1 MRTELTTAPINPATT
16 LAGIKLYSFKNTD
29 AYDAKISSLIE
40 TATKYVER
48 YTGRRLINQTLTIW
62 LDREEYADRLRAYQN
77 TITLSTLNVS
87 AINSLTLYAP
97 DNSTSVVTASDY
109 RLSGGILSAS
119 NRLSF
124 NDQSSVSTSNLRST
138 DSVAIEVVTGY
149 GATTEDVPD
158 MLVQSMSVIIDH
170 WVNFGSK
177 ASKDTL
183 HEVTSNFNALIS
195 PYSSTE
201 GYF

>member
-1 MRTELTTAPINPATT
+1 MRIELTTAPANPAAT
-16 LAGIKLYSFKNTD
+16 LAGVKLYSFKNTT
-29 AYDAKISSLIE
+29 AFDAKITSLIE
-40 TATKYVER
+40 PATKYIER
-48 YTGRRLINQTLTIW
+48 YTGRKLINQTWTIW
-62 LDREEYADRLRAYQN
+62 MDREEYTDRLRAYLN

-124 NDQSSVSTSNLRST
+124 NDQAPVSTSNLRST
-138 DSVAIEVVTGY
+138 DSVAIEVITGY
-149 GATTEDVPD
+149 GATDTDIPE
-158 MLVQSMSVIIDH
+158 MLTQAMSTMIDH

-177 ASKDTL
+177 SSKEAL
-183 HEVTSNFNALIS
+183 HEVTSNFRALIA
-195 PYSSTE
+195 PYTSTE
-201 GYF
+201 AYI